1 MATDSMP
8 ILQSRPEGPMDTE
21 RLADQLEKPLL
32 DNRSY
37 RVIRLPNKL
46 EALLIHDPD
55 TDKASAAMDVNVG
68 SLADPE
74 EMQGM
79 AHAVEHLLFM
89 GTEKVST
96 CLGQDRGHSFGRRG
110 ETDKCDHSFQAKTT
124 TTHI

>member
-1 MATDSMP
+1 MAESLDN
-8 ILQSRPEGPMDTE
+8 RPGSTKC
-21 RLADQLEKPLL
+21 LADSLEKPLL
-32 DNRSY
+32 DDRAY
-37 RVIRLPNKL
+37 RVIRLPNQL

-89 GTEKVST
+89 GTEKVRPQSMQLDEDLT
-96 CLGQDRGHSFGRRG
+96 G
-110 ETDKCDHSFQAKTT
+110 K
-124 TTHI
+124 